1 MIGLNVTD
9 LFDLTNKTA
18 IVTGGGNGLGAQM
31 AEALAEAGANVVI
44 CSRNIQ
50 TCQEM
55 SHHLNQQGYHSLALQ
70 CDVTKQED
78 IDFVVNQTLEQ
89 FDSIDILINNSGTS
103 WITPTLDLSS
113 DKWDKVMDVNLKG
126 MFFFSQAVAKVMKVQ
141 GSGKIINI
149 SSVTGLYG
157 TDPVFLDS
165 IAYNTSKGA
174 VIALTKDLAVKFAQF
189 NIQVNAIAP
198 GFFPTKITKVLDK
211 ANKILLSKIPAKRF
225 GNESDLKG
233 TALFLS
239 SKASDYMT
247 GQLLIVDGGLT
258 VNL

>member
-1 MIGLNVTD
+1 MRLKE
-9 LFDLTNKTA
+9 LFDLSNKTA
-18 IVTGGGNGLGAQM
+18 IVTGGGSGLGAQM
-31 AEALAEAGANVVI
+31 ASALAEAGANVVI
-44 CSRNIQ
+44 CSRNLE
-50 TCQEM
+50 TCQKM
-55 SHHLNQQGYHSLALQ
+55 SEHLNQQGFQSIALK

-78 IDFVVNQTLEQ
+78 IEFVVKQTLET
-89 FDSIDILINNSGTS
+89 FGSINILINNSGTS
-103 WITPTLDLSS
+103 WIHPVLDLPD
-113 DKWDKVMDVNLKG
+113 DKWDKVMNVNLKG

-157 TDPVFLDS
+157 TNPAFLDS

-174 VIALTKDLAVKFAQF
+174 VVSLTKDLAVKLADY

-198 GFFPTKITKVLDK
+198 GFFPTKITKVLDH

-225 GNESDLKG
+225 GSDSDLKG

-239 SKASDYMT
+239 SKASDYIT
-247 GQLLIVDGGLT
+247 GQLLVVDGGLT

>member
-1 MIGLNVTD
+1 MNITQ

-18 IVTGGGNGLGAQM
+18 IITGGGSGLGAQM
-31 AEALAEAGANVVI
+31 AHALAEAGANIVI
-44 CSRNIQ
+44 CSRNIDN
-50 TCQEM
+50 CQEM
-55 SHHLNQQGYHSLALQ
+55 SDYLNEQGYPSLAIH
-70 CDVTKQED
+70 CDVTNED
-78 IDFVVNQTLEQ
+78 DIKNVVELTLNK
-89 FDSIDILINNSGTS
+89 FGSIDILINNSGTS
-103 WITPTLDLSS
+103 WIAPVLDLPA
-113 DKWDKVMDVNLKG
+113 DKWDKVMNVNLKA
-126 MFFFSQAVAKVMKVQ
+126 MFFFSQAVAKVMKNQ

-157 TDPVFLDS
+157 TNPAFLDS

-174 VIALTKDLAVKFAQF
+174 VIALTKDLAVKLAEY

-211 ANKILLSKIPAKRF
+211 ANNILLSKIPAKRF
-225 GNESDLKG
+225 GNETDLKG

-239 SKASDYMT
+239 SKASDYLT
-247 GQLLIVDGGLT
+247 GQCLVVDGGLT